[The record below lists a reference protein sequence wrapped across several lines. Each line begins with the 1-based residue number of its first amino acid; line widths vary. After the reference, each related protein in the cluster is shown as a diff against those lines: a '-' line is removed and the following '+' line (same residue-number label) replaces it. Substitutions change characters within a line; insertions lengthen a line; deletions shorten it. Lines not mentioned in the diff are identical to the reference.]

1 MTHNWTST
9 EISMMIMSVGATIVS
24 LLVAVSKSRC
34 TTIKFCGASCERD
47 VIPISDLENQ
57 LQQPSE
63 PRMSIPIPIP
73 SPPPPPPPPL
83 PNRKPIANVAARV
96 QQFNG

>member
-1 MTHNWTST
+1 
-9 EISMMIMSVGATIVS
+9 MMIMSVGATIVS

-63 PRMSIPIPIP
+63 LRISIP
-73 SPPPPPPPPL
+73 SPPPPPPL
-83 PNRKPIANVAARV
+83 PNRTPIANVAARV
-96 QQFNG
+96 QQFNGQSN

>member
-63 PRMSIPIPIP
+63 PRITILS
-73 SPPPPPPPPL
+73 PPPPL
-83 PNRKPIANVAARV
+83 PNRTPIANVAARV
-96 QQFNG
+96 QQFNGQSN

>member
-63 PRMSIPIPIP
+63 PRISIP
-73 SPPPPPPPPL
+73 SPPPPPPL
-83 PNRKPIANVAARV
+83 PNRTPIANVAARV
-96 QQFNG
+96 QQFNGQSN